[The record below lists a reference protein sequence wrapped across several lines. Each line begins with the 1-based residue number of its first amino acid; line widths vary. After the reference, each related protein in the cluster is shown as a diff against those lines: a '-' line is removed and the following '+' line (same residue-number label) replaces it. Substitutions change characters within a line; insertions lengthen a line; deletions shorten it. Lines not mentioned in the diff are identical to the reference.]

1 MPWLIRNHES
11 HDYSRVDTTMRMLA
25 ILGLLAAGAAASTQS
40 ADFDSLDRNGDG
52 YLSRIEITAVPD
64 IARRFAQFDSDKD
77 RRLSRAEYAVARE
90 ENEKRALH
98 DAALTARVKEALNA
112 AHGMPTTAISVETF
126 QGEVQLTGFVPAP
139 DLASRAGRITA
150 GVSGVRMVHNNLV
163 VRQK

>member
-1 MPWLIRNHES
+1 
-11 HDYSRVDTTMRMLA
+11 MRMLA
-25 ILGLLAAGAAASTQS
+25 ILGLLAAGAAASMQS

-52 YLSRIEITAVPD
+52 YLSRVEIAAVPD

-77 RRLSRAEYAVARE
+77 RRLSRAEYAAARE
-90 ENEKRALH
+90 ENQRRAVQ
-98 DAALTARVKEALNA
+98 DAALTARVKEALSSA
-112 AHGMPTTAISVETF
+112 RGIPTTAISVETF
-126 QGEVQLTGFVPAP
+126 EGEVQLTGFVPAP